1 MRLKIFILTIPL
13 ILLAGCV
20 EDDERDIKFLQ
31 SSGYSKAQITSHG
44 SMNCGDPTSPTGIF
58 HREFKAEKNG
68 KEIKGVI
75 CAGPFGDTIKDDR

>member
-1 MRLKIFILTIPL
+1 MRVKILISA
-13 ILLAGCV
+13 ILLVLLTGCV
-20 EDDERDIKFLQ
+20 EDDERDIKMLKNA
-31 SSGYSKAQITSHG
+31 GYVNPQITLHS

-75 CAGPFGDTIKDDR
+75 CAGPFGDTIKDER